1 MFIIQIKQEQ
11 YSPQGTQSVIIGESY
26 PPPSLSVIRTIYNA
40 PSPPPPAPSSIN
52 QQVLRKLCAKFDTFV
67 TSVTIWPIFCTKRP
81 DY

>member
-26 PPPSLSVIRTIYNA
+26 PPPPSLSVIRTICNA
-40 PSPPPPAPSSIN
+40 PAPSSIN